1 MKGHG
6 IEMPM
11 RALAIF
17 LVMVVVGPSW
27 AEVEYTQRERLAAAD
42 MRLAADWIAH
52 GYSIPERV
60 PQEMLIRGYSYA
72 ETLIAL
78 GLMGEG
84 ASLNDIL
91 ELRRLRGGGRWREIA
106 EDLGIDPER
115 LPIQLKEILWF
126 GRNQQPAP
134 VIHFL
139 PDVRPGLRKKLVINA
154 FEPTV
159 PSEVLRRRFRLND
172 REVRDIRRALDD
184 PLGVPEEL
192 MQETAGRG
200 LLVADWVLAGAVSY
214 HKPFPMESLLAARLG
229 EDLPW
234 SEVLLAFGFHPD
246 VLTQGPLSGIYPL
259 ITGASPDTVL
269 CARRRAEFPVAMDLE
284 YDLER
289 LTPGEKKA
297 LAPLLYHRYQVQPH
311 ELRMLEERNYEFA
324 ESAITVALARMAELE
339 LSQILTKLD
348 GGETWSGLI
357 KTIGID
363 MTGHPEL
370 AAAIAVRGGGPQR

>member
-1 MKGHG
+1 MQ
-6 IEMPM
+6 M
-11 RALAIF
+11 RALGILFAV
-17 LVMVVVGPSW
+17 LLLLLQPAW
-27 AEVEYTQRERLAAAD
+27 AEVEFSQRERLAAAD

-52 GYSIPERV
+52 GYKIPERV
-60 PQEMLIRGYSYA
+60 PQEMLIQGYSYA

-106 EDLGIDPER
+106 EDLSIDPDK
-115 LPIQLKEILWF
+115 LPLPLREILWF
-126 GRNQQPAP
+126 GRNQRPAP

-139 PDVRPGLRKKLVINA
+139 PDVRPGLRRKLVINA

-172 REVRDIRRALDD
+172 REVADIRTALDD
-184 PLGVPEEL
+184 PLGVPEGL
-192 MQETAGRG
+192 MRQTAGRG

-214 HKPFPMESLLAARLG
+214 HKPFPMESLLAARVG

-234 SEVLLAFGFHPD
+234 SEIALAFGLRPD
-246 VLTQGPLSGIYPL
+246 VLTQGPLSGVYPL
-259 ITGASPDTVL
+259 ITGAAPNTVL
-269 CARRRAEFPVAMDLE
+269 CARRRTDFPQAMDLE

-297 LAPLLYHRYQVQPH
+297 LAPLLYHRYQIQPH
-311 ELRMLEERNYEFA
+311 ELKMLDERNYEFA
-324 ESAITVALARMAELE
+324 ESAITVALARMAELD
-339 LSQILTKLD
+339 LNQILEKLD
-348 GGETWSGLI
+348 RGETWSGLI

-370 AAAIAVRGGGPQR
+370 LAAIEARGGAPQR